1 MCWSVG
7 ALGSHQTLHSLLTLA
22 QAVGRSPHSDLFSPH
37 DRVYCGLGCLLP
49 PSAMFLR
56 RGQVSVLPNIRD
68 TVSSAESS
76 LGHRHEIPGSAQ
88 VNVTAREM

>member
-7 ALGSHQTLHSLLTLA
+7 ALGSRQTLHSLLTLA
-22 QAVGRSPHSDLFSPH
+22 QAVGRSPYSDLFSPH
-37 DRVYCGLGCLLP
+37 DRVSCGLGRLLP

-68 TVSSAESS
+68 TQSPPQSH
-76 LGHRHEIPGSAQ
+76 L
-88 VNVTAREM
+88 